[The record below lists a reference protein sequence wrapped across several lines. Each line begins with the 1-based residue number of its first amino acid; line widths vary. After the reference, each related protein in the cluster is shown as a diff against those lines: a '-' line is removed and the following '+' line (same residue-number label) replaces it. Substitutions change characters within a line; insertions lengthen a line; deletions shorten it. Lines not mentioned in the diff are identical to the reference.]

1 MEGYDLRKRTANRMV
16 TSSHA
21 PDNPIAYESI
31 GFRHEQETL
40 SYRTETTGEI
50 VPDYIADPYA
60 YFLQNSA
67 ARKREELKKKVKL
80 GKAISHRDDKYPP
93 HVDNGHSFYTVRR
106 TCRTSYQS
114 THSKYYVANYVP
126 PKPMI
131 GGPFFALYAQIR
143 FPQAYRMP
151 FMFAGNGETEFRF
164 GQPLP
169 KLIGNQSAIQNYGR
183 KAILAVAPNRPN
195 VNGMGAGLE
204 FIRDLPRLPLM
215 LLLNSKE
222 GLRKKVSSEYLNAQF
237 GVVPTANDMIK
248 IGLVLKDIS
257 VHLIQYEKDAAK
269 GVRRRFTSPISD
281 VTEVFSQVD
290 LSSQGEISLQ
300 NSPLPVR
307 DGRSTSDWN
316 IDKKSAKSSIT
327 MRERKE
333 MSFSGSFSYYLPN
346 SDGFSGRV
354 SRYVAQL
361 NKVLGLSVGFE
372 TTWQLTPWSWLVDW
386 FIDVRSSLALHDR
399 LADDSLVIN
408 YGYVM
413 AETFRS
419 ATQHTELTYNA
430 DRISAPLFV
439 ATTVTSSRKERVRCN
454 PYGFIAPGATELTPF
469 RLSILAALGMNRTR

>member
-1 MEGYDLRKRTANRMV
+1 
-16 TSSHA
+16 
-21 PDNPIAYESI
+21 
-31 GFRHEQETL
+31 
-40 SYRTETTGEI
+40 
-50 VPDYIADPYA
+50 
-60 YFLQNSA
+60 
-67 ARKREELKKKVKL
+67 
-80 GKAISHRDDKYPP
+80 
-93 HVDNGHSFYTVRR
+93 
-106 TCRTSYQS
+106 
-114 THSKYYVANYVP
+114 
-126 PKPMI
+126 
-131 GGPFFALYAQIR
+131 
-143 FPQAYRMP
+143 
-151 FMFAGNGETEFRF
+151 
-164 GQPLP
+164 
-169 KLIGNQSAIQNYGR
+169 
-183 KAILAVAPNRPN
+183 
-195 VNGMGAGLE
+195 
-204 FIRDLPRLPLM
+204 
-215 LLLNSKE
+215 
-222 GLRKKVSSEYLNAQF
+222 
-237 GVVPTANDMIK
+237 
-248 IGLVLKDIS
+248 
-257 VHLIQYEKDAAK
+257 
-269 GVRRRFTSPISD
+269 
-281 VTEVFSQVD
+281 
-290 LSSQGEISLQ
+290 
-300 NSPLPVR
+300 
-307 DGRSTSDWN
+307 
-316 IDKKSAKSSIT
+316 